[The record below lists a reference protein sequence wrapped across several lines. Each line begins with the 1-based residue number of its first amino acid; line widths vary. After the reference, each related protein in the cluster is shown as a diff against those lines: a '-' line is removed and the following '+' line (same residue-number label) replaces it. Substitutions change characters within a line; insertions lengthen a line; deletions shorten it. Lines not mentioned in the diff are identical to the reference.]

1 MAKTSSAPKVIT
13 ANRLQ
18 DGEVVYLAA
27 NGAWSTLFVDAVIVA
42 DAGSLKDLLV
52 SASSRANRNEVVDP
66 VAIDTAG
73 HDLPSPASLREKIR
87 LRGPTVRPDLARI

>member
-27 NGAWSTLFVDAVIVA
+27 NGAWAKSFA
-42 DAGSLKDLLV
+42 DAAIAVDEGALKILLE
-52 SASSRANRNEVVDP
+52 SAASSALRNAVVDP
-66 VAIDTAG
+66 VAIDTVGGNCPA
-73 HDLPSPASLREKIR
+73 PASLREKIR
-87 LRGPTVRPDLARI
+87 RRGPTVRPDLART